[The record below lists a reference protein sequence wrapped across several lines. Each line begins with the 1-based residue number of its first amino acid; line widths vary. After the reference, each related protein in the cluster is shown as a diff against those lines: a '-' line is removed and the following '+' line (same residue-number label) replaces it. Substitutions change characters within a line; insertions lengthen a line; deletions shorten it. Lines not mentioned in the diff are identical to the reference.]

1 MEVLK
6 ESKAV
11 KQAKLLLNKN
21 GCAKNA
27 PFKILVDAA
36 FLEDKTA
43 LYFLGDCFYRGDFGA
58 KDICLAKYIY
68 ELAEGKTPKAIL
80 QYKEVSNAFSNTEN
94 VAELTSRDE
103 EELHLS
109 ETISRID
116 SRIFD
121 LQDRLGRGSSA
132 YFMEQDIQADF
143 TRKNQEV
150 YQLTRL
156 RSCPYYG
163 RLDVF
168 NGSDTKTYYISEE
181 NLGLQ
186 NDIVSVWSPFGRH
199 YRQKLELE
207 FSESGIHY
215 IVKRRRE
222 LDIEDGKLIGILDTY
237 VEGNEINSDS
247 NSTKTIFDPFLQKV
261 LEQKRGE
268 SNISNIIRSIQ
279 TKQNDIIDFD
289 FDKSFIVQG
298 CPGSGKTMI
307 LLHRLANL
315 KYNRPNTR
323 WGTVKIITPNE
334 QFNAYVDS
342 LSENL
347 GINMIPRRSI
357 AEYYLE
363 IIQRYADDT
372 GPRSSS
378 AFSKIKKQI
387 KADNNLPKTLV
398 SFLYSNEFATLTK
411 KKGRRKESENRSIYK
426 WAR

>member
-1 MEVLK
+1 MEVLR

-43 LYFLGDCFYRGDFGA
+43 LYFLGDCFYRGDFGT
-58 KDICLAKYIY
+58 KDMCLAKYIY

-268 SNISNIIRSIQ
+268 SNISRGCLKN
-279 TKQNDIIDFD
+279 
-289 FDKSFIVQG
+289 KSCTNG
-298 CPGSGKTMI
+298 
-307 LLHRLANL
+307 
-315 KYNRPNTR
+315 
-323 WGTVKIITPNE
+323 
-334 QFNAYVDS
+334 
-342 LSENL
+342 
-347 GINMIPRRSI
+347 
-357 AEYYLE
+357 
-363 IIQRYADDT
+363 AD
-372 GPRSSS
+372 
-378 AFSKIKKQI
+378 
-387 KADNNLPKTLV
+387 V
-398 SFLYSNEFATLTK
+398 
-411 KKGRRKESENRSIYK
+411 
-426 WAR
+426 